1 MQFGPDK
8 IRLLRQLRN
17 MQQKNVAQ
25 ILGIS
30 PQRYSVL
37 ENNVNRPTKRTRE
50 ILRALEFT
58 ELTARNFLD
67 SIPGNR

>member
-1 MQFGPDK
+1 
-8 IRLLRQLRN
+8 